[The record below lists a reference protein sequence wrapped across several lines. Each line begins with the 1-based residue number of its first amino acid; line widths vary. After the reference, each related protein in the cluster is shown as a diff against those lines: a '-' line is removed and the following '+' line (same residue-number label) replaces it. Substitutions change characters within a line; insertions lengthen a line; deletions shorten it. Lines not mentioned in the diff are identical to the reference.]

1 MAWKWNLLQ
10 LGTKIR
16 VKGGDDIEGTIIQ
29 HFTDEGEIKG
39 YIVKVE
45 KGKYLICALD
55 DEIEVLGM

>member
-1 MAWKWNLLQ
+1 MARKWNLLQ

-16 VKGGDDIEGTIIQ
+16 VKGDDIEGTIIQ
-29 HFTDEGEIKG
+29 YFTDQREIKG
-39 YIVKVE
+39 YIVEVE

>member
-1 MAWKWNLLQ
+1 MARKWNLLQ

-29 HFTDEGEIKG
+29 YFTDQREIKG
-39 YIVKVE
+39 YIVEVE